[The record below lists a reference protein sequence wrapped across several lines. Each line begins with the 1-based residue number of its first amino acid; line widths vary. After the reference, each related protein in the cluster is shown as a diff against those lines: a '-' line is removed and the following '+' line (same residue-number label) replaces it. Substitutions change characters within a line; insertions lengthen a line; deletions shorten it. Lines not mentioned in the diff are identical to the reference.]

1 MNNMELEAE
10 IAAGIV
16 ILLLSGGIIGL
27 LILALARIGDL
38 LNDYN
43 TKKDEKRKA
52 KAIAEALDEEI
63 LKEAK
68 THKVSTPLDYAKDLK
83 KEQERKSIVITE
95 VVYAE

>member
-1 MNNMELEAE
+1 MELEAE

-27 LILALARIGDL
+27 LILALARISDL

-68 THKVSTPLDYAKDLK
+68 AHKVSTPLDYAKDLK
-83 KEQERKSIVITE
+83 KEQEKKSIVITE

>member
-1 MNNMELEAE
+1 MELEAE

-27 LILALARIGDL
+27 LVLALARIGDL

-43 TKKDEKRKA
+43 TKKDEKQKA

-63 LKEAK
+63 LKEVK
-68 THKVSTPLDYAKDLK
+68 THKASTPLDYAKDLK